1 MANSPN
7 TQPIF
12 IRTPVIW
19 SITLQTELGNTNP
32 ASTLIPK
39 TLAIGSDPSSAIE
52 SIEIQ
57 PTGDMVAT
65 VINFYLYDASGTASQ
80 NRLLAQLPLE
90 SISSFTNADRSYLLL
105 PATLSPASPDSDLP
119 NRILRLPKGWEL
131 RVALSTAIAN
141 PIIINAFGGS
151 YY

>member
-1 MANSPN
+1 MNSPN

-19 SITLQTELGNTNP
+19 SASLRTELGSTDP
-32 ASTLIPK
+32 TSTLIPK
-39 TLAIGSDPSSAIE
+39 TLATGSDPASAIE

-57 PTGDMVAT
+57 PTGNMVAT
-65 VINFYLYDASGTASQ
+65 NVNFYLYDATGTGGQ
-80 NRLLAQLPLE
+80 NRLLAQLPLNA
-90 SISSFTNADRSYLLL
+90 ITAFTSADRTSLLL
-105 PATLSPASPDSDLP
+105 PATLSPASPDTDLP

>member
-12 IRTPVIW
+12 IRSPQIW
-19 SITLQTELGNTNP
+19 STTLQTELGTTDP
-32 ASTLIPK
+32 TSTLIPK
-39 TLAIGSDPSSAIE
+39 TLAIGSDPASAIE

-57 PTGDMVAT
+57 PTGNMLAT
-65 VINFYLYDASGTASQ
+65 IVNFYLYDATRTGGQ
-80 NRLLAQLPLE
+80 NRLLAQLPLDA
-90 SISSFTNADRSYLLL
+90 ITTFTSVDRVPLSL
-105 PATLSPASPDSDLP
+105 PATLSPASPDTDLP
-119 NRILRLPKGWEL
+119 NRVLRLPIGWEL

-151 YY
+151 YS

>member
-12 IRTPVIW
+12 IRTPGIW
-19 SITLQTELGNTNP
+19 STTLSTELGDTNP
-32 ASTLIPK
+32 ASTLVPK
-39 TLAIGSDPSSAIE
+39 TLAVGSDPSSAIE
-52 SIEIQ
+52 AIEIQ

-65 VINFYLYDASGTASQ
+65 NVNFYLYDASGTGGQ
-80 NRLLAQLPLE
+80 NRLLAQLQLLE
-90 SISSFTNADRSYLLL
+90 ITGFVYADRSYLLL

-131 RVALSTAIAN
+131 RVGLSNTIAN